1 MKLRYKSS
9 WVALNSNLWP
19 GEEVNSNIWPW
30 YTMMDT
36 QLKTVNYKLGKIL
49 RDTHPNQ
56 ICSIDREFEL
66 VFLLFLLI
74 LTMPILDMMAKK
86 GTVWVCHCLRGR
98 LNRPTKDHPP
108 LMSPSPSPSS
118 PAAPQQHHHHQN
130 HHRPCW
136 SSQWTMRDASLASQ
150 KHIIL
155 ATGGWISKGIL
166 PSSLKSE
173 AAGWKRKAS
182 SNWSGWGTA
191 LQHPG
196 ELINPANPLP
206 V

>member
-1 MKLRYKSS
+1 M
-9 WVALNSNLWP
+9 LWLSTWERW
-19 GEEVNSNIWPW
+19 EESKEGRREACQEESDLVFFVIVVNVDWKTW
-30 YTMMDT
+30 LGRLEMDT
-36 QLKTVNYKLGKIL
+36 QLKTVNYKLDKIL
-49 RDTHPNQ
+49 RDIHPNQ

-118 PAAPQQHHHHQN
+118 PATPQQHHRHQN

-136 SSQWTMRDASLASQ
+136 SSQWTMRDASLN
-150 KHIIL
+150 
-155 ATGGWISKGIL
+155 GVSKTYNNG
-166 PSSLKSE
+166 
-173 AAGWKRKAS
+173 
-182 SNWSGWGTA
+182 N
-191 LQHPG
+191 
-196 ELINPANPLP
+196 
-206 V
+206 